1 MLADKGSMLL
11 FCNEHPV
18 YPTPFFFKSLLS
30 PWMAFGT
37 LVGNHLTIHGSWF
50 AKSCLTNLQPHGLQ
64 PHQDPLSMEFSRQEY
79 WSGLQ
84 FPSPGD
90 LPDRGIKPRSPALQ
104 AGFLHYRQ
112 ILLLTEL
119 QGKSLWPYMGEFIS
133 RLSILSCW
141 SKYLSLLHSGN
152 FWN

>member
-79 WSGLQ
+79 WSGLP
-84 FPSPGD
+84 FPSSGD
-90 LPDRGIKPRSPALQ
+90 LPHPGIKPTSLNSATLEGGFFTPVLPGISQRPGQTQVTGTCHHRPCLQ
-104 AGFLHYRQ
+104 CLLPT
-112 ILLLTEL
+112 IL
-119 QGKSLWPYMGEFIS
+119 GIP
-133 RLSILSCW
+133 
-141 SKYLSLLHSGN
+141 
-152 FWN
+152 